1 MANSALQAEGRRF
14 EPVNPHNKKPVIPS
28 GRFYFLLIPG
38 KLLICRKNGS
48 VKTSYQNNHI
58 RILILPHG
66 KNDSPY

>member
-1 MANSALQAEGRRF
+1 
-14 EPVNPHNKKPVIPS
+14 
-28 GRFYFLLIPG
+28 LLIPG